1 MEGSADAIL
10 VRVTGGGVRN
20 GYLSLRGHLDF
31 FPSSS
36 IGGSTEQVGGDP
48 LSVDFDGVGEA
59 QTDVNG
65 PKQRFR
71 NRSQTRAFIDH
82 HDLAQGDLVEIR
94 RVGEGRY
101 TVTVREKG
109 RGLEWRSLTSRE
121 AVLRAMAEYD
131 ELGREEF
138 LERYGF
144 GHAKQWKI
152 LHEGREYDQKAIY
165 GVAWGF
171 EHPDV
176 GPLQTDDLTGGETST
191 IPQLRKL
198 GFAVEASAASDATDV
213 GSYWRHFFRQARR
226 DLSNPDF
233 DNMERLYKLEIAEA
247 LNEVLDL
254 AESGGDWSTA
264 LRRAFQRKYG
274 PVGFRSQYNLS
285 RFNQHLW
292 LYSLE
297 GESAEEL
304 RQLFARFRE
313 SRDPVEWLSQF
324 VELAS
329 RLADK
334 GGAQPGSLLNVGSV
348 LSMAR
353 DATKYPPM
361 RTTTFKEAERDLGYA
376 EPPDDV
382 VGAYMHHLEFLD
394 ECKRRLDGDGV
405 PVRDR
410 LDVQCHLW
418 WWRDRDEPPGPEEAD
433 VHPEPEYCEPPF
445 QRILESVQAAGMK
458 ISEAELRRYH
468 LSLKTRGFVILAGI
482 SGSGKTWLAELYA
495 KAVGARHRL
504 EAVAPNWTTNEDL
517 LGYLNPLSRTF
528 QQTSFTEFLRKAAAE
543 WQAANEDKRDAV
555 PFHVTLDEMN
565 LARVEFYFAKFLS
578 AMEVRARGEAVSLDL
593 APGHQVLLTPN
604 LVFIGTVNVD
614 ETTHMFADKVY
625 DRAQL
630 VTLNPSREAIEA
642 HLAGKP
648 YQEALMEVWDAV
660 TGVAPF
666 AYRVLD
672 EIAAY
677 VGAATEL
684 GIDWTT
690 ALDEQLIQK
699 VLPRLKGADQRVGSG
714 LTDLAAAT
722 GTLFPLTYAKALEMK
737 EEFER
742 HGFASYF

>member
-31 FPSSS
+31 FPAGSL
-36 IGGSTEQVGGDP
+36 GGGTEQEGGEP
-48 LSVDFDGVGEA
+48 LSVDFDGVGEV
-59 QTDVNG
+59 QTDVNR
-65 PKQRFR
+65 PKLRFR
-71 NRSQTRAFIDH
+71 NRSQTRAFIEH
-82 HDLAQGDLVEIR
+82 HELAQGDLVEIR

-101 TVTVREKG
+101 AVTVREKG
-109 RGLEWRSLTSRE
+109 RGLNWRSLTSRD

-131 ELGREEF
+131 GLGREEF

-152 LHEGREYDQKAIY
+152 VHEGREYDQKAIY

-198 GFAVEASAASDATDV
+198 GFAVEASVASEATGAD
-213 GSYWRHFFRQARR
+213 SYWSRFFEQARR
-226 DLSNPDF
+226 DLSDPDF
-233 DNMERLYKLEIAEA
+233 DNKERLYKLEIAEA
-247 LNEVLDL
+247 MNEVLDL
-254 AESGGDWSTA
+254 AESGGDWPTA

-274 PVGFRSQYNLS
+274 PDGFRSQYNLS

-297 GESAEEL
+297 GEAAEEL

-313 SRDPVEWLSQF
+313 SSDPVEWLSQF

-353 DATKYPPM
+353 DATQFPPM
-361 RTTTFKEAERDLGYA
+361 RTMTFKDAERDLGYPD
-376 EPPDDV
+376 PPDDV
-382 VGAYMHHLEFLD
+382 VDAYVHHLEFLD
-394 ECKRRLDGDGV
+394 ECKRRLEDSEV

-418 WWRDRDEPPGPEEAD
+418 WWRDRDKPPETEESD
-433 VHPEPEYCEPPF
+433 SRTETEYSEPPF
-445 QRILESVQAAGMK
+445 QQILESIHASGMK
-458 ISEAELRRYH
+458 ITDAELRRYH

-482 SGSGKTWLAELYA
+482 SGSGKTWLTELYA
-495 KAVGARHRL
+495 EAVGARHRL

-517 LGYLNPLSRTF
+517 LGYLNPITDRF
-528 QQTSFTEFLRKAAAE
+528 QQTSFTEFLREAAAE
-543 WQAANEDKRDAV
+543 WQAAAEDERDAV

-604 LVFIGTVNVD
+604 LIFIGTVNVD
-614 ETTHMFADKVY
+614 ETTHAFADKVY
-625 DRAQL
+625 DRAQTVIL
-630 VTLNPSREAIEA
+630 SPSRETIEA
-642 HLAGKP
+642 HLTGKP
-648 YQEALMEVWDAV
+648 YQAALMEVWDAV
-660 TGVAPF
+660 ADVAPF

-677 VGAATEL
+677 VQAAANLSVGWE
-684 GIDWTT
+684 T

-699 VLPRLKGADQRVGSG
+699 VLPKLKGADQRVGSG
-714 LTDLAAAT
+714 LAGLADAT
-722 GTLFPLTYAKALEMK
+722 SALFPLTHTKALEMK